1 VTRVDFY
8 ILDDD
13 SSDGLPRFA
22 CRLVDRAWQ
31 RGMRCY
37 VNAATAEQAARLD
50 DLLWTFRDISFIPHA
65 QTPVEAANT
74 GRLAV
79 LIGSGE
85 EPDEDLDLLVN
96 LSDEV
101 PSFFSR
107 FERVA
112 ELVDN
117 ETSRRSAGRERFR
130 FYRDRGYP
138 LDNHNVR

>member
-1 VTRVDFY
+1 MTRVDFY
-8 ILDDD
+8 ILDGD
-13 SSDGLPRFA
+13 SSDGLQRFA
-22 CRLVDRAWQ
+22 CRLIDKAWQ

-65 QTPVEAANT
+65 QAPAEP
-74 GRLAV
+74 GDSKRLAA

-85 EPDEDLDLLVN
+85 EPGEELDLLIN

-117 ETSRRSAGRERFR
+117 ETTRRSAGRERFR